1 MCKSVKTLFSE
12 CQGHHM
18 VMFRRLYY
26 FVTVKV
32 LAEETLC
39 VTLYIM
45 YVTIHDR
52 TTIIHL
58 SFCPDESDFGQGQV
72 ESLKSIMHFTN
83 FYHTLFQEGQ
93 DDFGIFVFDDW
104 YLNVYIGKMTLC
116 LQWQSQSQVELCICH
131 RVGFYVVFPEI
142 HWHLFRFL
150 YHVWLYDRLN

>member
-1 MCKSVKTLFSE
+1 
-12 CQGHHM
+12 M

-52 TTIIHL
+52 TTIIHM
-58 SFCPDESDFGQGQV
+58 SFCPDESDFGQGQE

-83 FYHTLFQEGQ
+83 FYHTLFQEGILG
-93 DDFGIFVFDDW
+93 F
-104 YLNVYIGKMTLC
+104 LC
-116 LQWQSQSQVELCICH
+116 LMID
-131 RVGFYVVFPEI
+131 I
-142 HWHLFRFL
+142 
-150 YHVWLYDRLN
+150 